1 MFEISQLNEKK
12 LSDLQ
17 EIAQK
22 LNVPKFRSL
31 KKSDLIYQILDH
43 QAANPK
49 AVEAV
54 IEPKPEAAEST
65 PEKKEPKKPRQR
77 VIKPVKNTPVKQ
89 EPKAAKEP
97 KAEITEAT
105 TRLVLHSSRYR

>member
-31 KKSDLIYQILDH
+31 KKSDRFGWLSCQF
-43 QAANPK
+43 
-49 AVEAV
+49 
-54 IEPKPEAAEST
+54 
-65 PEKKEPKKPRQR
+65 
-77 VIKPVKNTPVKQ
+77 KNSIGNK
-89 EPKAAKEP
+89 
-97 KAEITEAT
+97 
-105 TRLVLHSSRYR
+105 RLLKFIQY

>member
-31 KKSDLIYQILDH
+31 KKSDLVYQILDL
-43 QAANPK
+43 QAANPQTVAEVIKPAAK
-49 AVEAV
+49 ASED
-54 IEPKPEAAEST
+54 KPA
-65 PEKKEPKKPRQR
+65 KLKDKKPRARIQ
-77 VIKPVKNTPVKQ
+77 KPAKNLPNK
-89 EPKAAKEP
+89 KEE
-97 KAEITEAT
+97 K
-105 TRLVLHSSRYR
+105 

>member
-31 KKSDLIYQILDH
+31 KKADLVYQILDH

-54 IEPKPEAAEST
+54 IEPTPQPTAST
-65 PEKKEPKKPRQR
+65 PEKKEVKK
-77 VIKPVKNTPVKQ
+77 
-89 EPKAAKEP
+89 
-97 KAEITEAT
+97 
-105 TRLVLHSSRYR
+105 